1 MDVDSPAGAPLK
13 RSSSAPMINET
24 LATNMTTSPQN
35 SSTSRDPP
43 TLFHFGNATPT
54 RTRRHSFSP
63 HPASPS
69 MEHLRLTPR
78 ISQLRQEES
87 VDHINQRE
95 VGHEREI
102 RNNMRNSQSLEDL
115 SLGLGESSPESPQQ
129 STSNLRLIIPTIGS
143 GSFLDTSN
151 LNSPSPTRG
160 TSSGFQSPTRG
171 PSRTV
176 LRRSES
182 PVLRPSPLSHAGKRK
197 LDKLDDDRMDFVHS
211 PVKRHNSLH
220 YPNTPSPN
228 NPSAFPSLG
237 LLTTTNTPTSVP
249 SPNSVIRT
257 TSPHLTSGSL
267 SSGVRTPDDSL
278 SSSGA
283 EESQFS
289 PASSVIV
296 AQGVSGGGDYVM
308 MGAADGKEVG
318 VRVAQQQVQ
327 QDHDMMGG

>member
-24 LATNMTTSPQN
+24 PATNMTTSPQN
-35 SSTSRDPP
+35 TSTSRDPP

-63 HPASPS
+63 HPGSPS
-69 MEHLRLTPR
+69 TEQHLRLTPR

-115 SLGLGESSPESPQQ
+115 SLAESSPESPQQ
-129 STSNLRLIIPTIGS
+129 NTNNLRLIIPSIGS
-143 GSFLDTSN
+143 SSFLDATS
-151 LNSPSPTRG
+151 LNSPSPTRV

-197 LDKLDDDRMDFVHS
+197 LDRLDDDRMDFIHS

-220 YPNTPSPN
+220 YPTGHPNHLTTPTSSSP
-228 NPSAFPSLG
+228 SFPSMG
-237 LLTTTNTPTSVP
+237 LLTTTTTTHASAP
-249 SPNSVIRT
+249 SPNSTTIRT

-289 PASSVIV
+289 PASGHV
-296 AQGVSGGGDYVM
+296 VSLSGAGGDFVM
-308 MGAADGKEVG
+308 MSAADGKQ
-318 VRVAQQQVQ
+318 AQ